1 MGDDDAWI
9 RQLSGVRSQSGAEK
23 RAEAGGEAP
32 ARRRA
37 GVERGDDKTAGKI
50 VRAGSSAVSKLHL
63 MLLNITQLPEAW
75 TLQDRHSRESGNP
88 VSFERTRWVPLSR
101 RRRAGFRCVYLFRHP
116 TLERPHQQ
124 QRNHSRQ
131 QHRHHR
137 QPAVPRTLVSTPVMQ
152 G

>member
-9 RQLSGVRSQSGAEK
+9 RQLAGVRSQSGAEK

-32 ARRRA
+32 ARRCA

-75 TLQDRHSRESGNP
+75 TPQDRHSRERFYGLCQ
-88 VSFERTRWVPLSR
+88 V
-101 RRRAGFRCVYLFRHP
+101 G
-116 TLERPHQQ
+116 
-124 QRNHSRQ
+124 
-131 QHRHHR
+131 
-137 QPAVPRTLVSTPVMQ
+137 RTLGGMNSCPFLNRAKAVRRILRARMTCTAEEGRALARREVKYVRQ
-152 G
+152 ECVR